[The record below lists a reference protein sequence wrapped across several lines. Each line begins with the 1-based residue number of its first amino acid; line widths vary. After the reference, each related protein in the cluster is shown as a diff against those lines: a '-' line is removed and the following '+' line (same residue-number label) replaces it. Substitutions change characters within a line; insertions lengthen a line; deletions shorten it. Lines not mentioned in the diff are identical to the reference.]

1 MAMLKKIAAF
11 AAAAAMTFSLAGCT
25 DTSYVMT
32 YGDEKINAG
41 VYLYNMYNEMSSQ
54 IAMLYYMQGITD
66 KYFDQEIEGKKFADY
81 LNDKAMQATKEYAAV
96 VSQFEELGLEL
107 TEDEIKEISDNARD
121 LWQSSGELYEKEG
134 ISKDSAKL
142 VMKAA
147 KMREKI
153 FDYYYAEGGTEE
165 VTNAD
170 IESYLNENYIRYKTI
185 SISKSTNEDK
195 AAAEEED
202 KESEALRD
210 EYLAKAEGLSFEEF
224 DSVIDEYNDYLA
236 KKAEEESAG
245 SSTDDTSSEIADESS
260 AADSSSSE
268 PEPVSAAEE
277 ATEAPEADLS
287 SADSFS
293 DDTVMSEGDFSD
305 DSAVDFSDISD
316 SSMAGSDDSAAE
328 DISGDTADS
337 AAEDPYVNETM
348 FNYGGMDDETK
359 DSNSGKLAEKVN
371 SMTVGVATSY
381 EDESSYYIVI
391 KGDITERSAE
401 YASKNKTNM
410 VKEMKADDFQ
420 EKLDGWIEEL
430 GIKENKDAI
439 KRYTPETMYERQ
451 QEYNKDNQK

>member
-1 MAMLKKIAAF
+1 MAKLKRIAAF

-54 IAMLYYMQGITD
+54 IMMLYYMQGVTD
-66 KYFDQEIEGKKFADY
+66 NYFDQEIEGKKFADY
-81 LNDKAMQATKEYAAV
+81 LSDKAMQATKEYAAV

-121 LWQSSGELYEKEG
+121 LWQSSGDLYEKEG

-153 FDYYYAEGGTEE
+153 FDHYYAEGGTEE

-170 IESYLNENYIRYKTI
+170 IETYLNENYIRYKTI
-185 SISKSTNEDK
+185 SIAKSTNEDK
-195 AAAEEED
+195 AAAEKED

-236 KKAEEESAG
+236 KKSEGESAG
-245 SSTDDTSSEIADESS
+245 
-260 AADSSSSE
+260 SSSSE

-287 SADSFS
+287 SADSS
-293 DDTVMSEGDFSD
+293 SADTSMSEGDFSD
-305 DSAVDFSDISD
+305 DSAVDFSDVSD
-316 SSMAGSDDSAAE
+316 SSTAGSDDSAAE

-371 SMTVGVATSY
+371 SMEVGVATAY

-451 QEYNKDNQK
+451 EEYNKDNQK